1 MSVTELPAEDREKWE
16 SFISGQL
23 ADTNKRN
30 TVDLVSNNTDMKT
43 SNTFWFAFMLNR
55 LTAKVFRHSIKMFLM

>member
-30 TVDLVSNNTDMKT
+30 TVDLVSNNTNMKT
-43 SNTFWFAFMLNR
+43 SKAFRFVFMLNY